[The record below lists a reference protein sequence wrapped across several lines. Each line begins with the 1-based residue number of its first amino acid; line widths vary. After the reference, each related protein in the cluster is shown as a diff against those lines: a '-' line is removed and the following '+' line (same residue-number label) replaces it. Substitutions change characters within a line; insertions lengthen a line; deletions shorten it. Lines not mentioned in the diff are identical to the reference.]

1 MKKKLMLAVM
11 LLTVGVATNVK
22 AEAYGNQRIWGFRT
36 DWQQGRDFGAKPI
49 RKGDNE
55 IKVKTAPE
63 AVLTVYEWKNN
74 KWELIKDEVRN
85 GGTYN
90 QSTYSIE
97 GQTTYKIP
105 RTRVAGGNGHIT
117 FPLDS
122 EAQSGDKYRLTL
134 TIDGFY
140 LARGEWTVGES
151 IPKDEEEKDE
161 VEIQKFID
169 GLEQK
174 ERVAEEQKYA
184 EELFKQQ
191 QQEEAEK
198 TWHQRLSDSIQDQWW
213 NFKDWW
219 RG

>member
-1 MKKKLMLAVM
+1 MKKKLMLVVV
-11 LLTVGVATNVK
+11 LLTLGVSANVK
-22 AEAYGNQRIWGFRT
+22 AEGYGNQRIWGFRT
-36 DWQQGRDFGAKPI
+36 DWEQVRDFGAKPI
-49 RKGDNE
+49 HKGDNE

-63 AVLTVYEWKNN
+63 AVLTVDKWKDG
-74 KWELIKDEVRN
+74 KWEIVEKEVRN

-90 QSTYSIE
+90 QSTYSID
-97 GQTTYKIP
+97 GQTIYKIP
-105 RTRVAGGNGHIT
+105 RTGVAGGNGHIT

-161 VEIQKFID
+161 AEIQKFID
-169 GLEQK
+169 ELEQK
-174 ERVAEEQKYA
+174 ERDAEEKQYA
-184 EELFKQQ
+184 EELFKHSI
-191 QQEEAEK
+191 EGEANK
-198 TWHQRLSDSIQDQWW
+198 TWYQRLGDSIQDQWW
-213 NFKDWW
+213 NFKGWL

>member
-1 MKKKLMLAVM
+1 
-11 LLTVGVATNVK
+11 
-22 AEAYGNQRIWGFRT
+22 
-36 DWQQGRDFGAKPI
+36 GRDFGAKPI
-49 RKGDNE
+49 HKGDNE

-63 AVLTVYEWKNN
+63 AVLTVDKWKDG
-74 KWELIKDEVRN
+74 KWEIVEKEVRN

-151 IPKDEEEKDE
+151 I
-161 VEIQKFID
+161 
-169 GLEQK
+169 
-174 ERVAEEQKYA
+174 
-184 EELFKQQ
+184 
-191 QQEEAEK
+191 
-198 TWHQRLSDSIQDQWW
+198 
-213 NFKDWW
+213 
-219 RG
+219 

>member
-1 MKKKLMLAVM
+1 MKNKLMLAAT

-22 AEAYGNQRIWGFRT
+22 AEVYGNQRIWGFRT

-49 RKGDNE
+49 HKGDNE

-85 GGTYN
+85 GGTY
-90 QSTYSIE
+90 SHETYREE
-97 GQTTYKIP
+97 GGSNDQIP
-105 RTRVAGGNGHIT
+105 RRVLSGGDGLIT
-117 FPLDS
+117 FPLKKNV
-122 EAQSGDKYRLTL
+122 QLGDKYKLILTVG
-134 TIDGFY
+134 GFY
-140 LARGEWTVGES
+140 LAGGEWTVGES
-151 IPKDEEEKDE
+151 IPKDEEERDE
-161 VEIQKFID
+161 AEIQKFID

-174 ERVAEEQKYA
+174 ERESEEQKYA

-191 QQEEAEK
+191 QQEAAKK

-219 RG
+219 KG